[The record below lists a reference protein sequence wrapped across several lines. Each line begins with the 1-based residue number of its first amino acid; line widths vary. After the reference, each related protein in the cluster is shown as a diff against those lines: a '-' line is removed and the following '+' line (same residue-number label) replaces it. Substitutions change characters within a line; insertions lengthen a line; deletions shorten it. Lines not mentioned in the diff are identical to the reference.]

1 MEIIDTHIHIY
12 SEEFAADRDILIGN
26 ALAAGVIRMYM
37 PNIDMESTG
46 PMMELA
52 HRYPGKLFPMFG
64 LHPTSVEE
72 NAHRLLDEIIQASA
86 GIDFPAVGEIGI
98 DLYWDK
104 TFATLQEDI
113 FIRQVQWA
121 NSLQKP
127 IVIHSRES
135 TDILIHILSARQQAD
150 RRGIFHCFTGTTEQ
164 AQQITD
170 MGYLLGIGGV
180 ITFKN
185 SQLREVLKTV
195 SPEHIVL
202 ETDAPYLAP
211 VPYRGKRN
219 APIYITE
226 TLAAVAAVYELPT
239 DQMAHIT
246 TTNALKIFGS

>member
-12 SEEFAADRDILIGN
+12 SEEFASDRDVLIGN
-26 ALAAGVIRMYM
+26 AFAAGVVRMYM

-52 HRYPGKLFPMFG
+52 TRYPGKLFPMFG
-64 LHPTSVEE
+64 LHPTSVGE
-72 NAHRLLDEIIQASA
+72 NAHQLLDEIMQAPA
-86 GIDFPAVGEIGI
+86 GVDFPAVGEIGI

-104 TFATLQEDI
+104 TFAALQEDI
-113 FIRQVQWA
+113 FVRQVQWA
-121 NSLQKP
+121 NQLQKP

-135 TDILIHILSARQQAD
+135 TDILIQILSARQQAD
-150 RRGIFHCFTGTTEQ
+150 KRGIFHCFTGTAEQ

-180 ITFKN
+180 ATFKN

-219 APIYITE
+219 EPAYITE
-226 TLAAVAAVYELPT
+226 TLATVAAVYERST
-239 DQMAHIT
+239 EEMARIT
-246 TTNALKIFGS
+246 TSNALKIFGS